1 MAEIEFRF
9 KRSVQGT
16 PAYWGPGYL
25 TIPPGSV
32 PSQRA
37 ALAWNPPGVA
47 GAVVFSG
54 APEPGDTRVW
64 VVRMEH
70 DPARTIIPII
80 DYGGST
86 PGGVAGGT
94 NLGSTP
100 SNVRVVWSPTG
111 TAPAELF
118 VSAGMPAG
126 VLTHSGLLV
135 EMPTWEAA
143 PAGVSQEWTSQPA
156 GTAINSFWGAS
167 GPWEPAS
174 GAQTITVQSASVV
187 SGKEVTIPVWATVAG
202 VVGTLTQPGAA
213 LQPILVDA
221 DGCVSPSAA
230 KVELP
235 AVGAGANVRRLPRWL
250 IRDTGPLQW
259 KLESTAAGVVSYAP
273 FYVVPPLPPTPGPP
287 IIVKLIPASGPD
299 TGGTTVNVVGTD
311 LTGAA
316 VDFDGTAGTGLTV
329 DPSGNL
335 ATVTTPAH
343 TAGPAPVTITT
354 PAGTSAAETF
364 TYEAP
369 PVVTVPVIYAA
380 YPLYLCADA
389 ANSQQVL
396 IPVTAAN
403 TDVVSAEVGGVD
415 VDPAGPLAFGEVG
428 FVVMGAPVLP
438 PGTYDLILTNS
449 AGSSDPYPIEYVDCS
464 GGCPP
469 DPTVVAV
476 FPGAALPGATIQIVG
491 TNLTDATVTMCG
503 DPVAIVSNDGNIITV
518 VVPPGCPDGPT
529 TITVT
534 TPDGETTV
542 EFTVL
547 PPEPVPPADV
557 SPRSWQ
563 IAQALLDA
571 AFLCDAECA
580 RAFVTTDA
588 TPEGPPP
595 GGCPCQ
601 LTATIVKDGYKT
613 ADGRRLVRSATI
625 KLSLHQCTPIPQ
637 ADEIPDPDTESDYAL
652 RQAETRDQMLR
663 GLATARRQPS
673 SVLGRCQ
680 TKQASEGWVH
690 VSTTGGMSLYTMEVT
705 VD

>member
-1 MAEIEFRF
+1 M
-9 KRSVQGT
+9 
-16 PAYWGPGYL
+16 
-25 TIPPGSV
+25 
-32 PSQRA
+32 
-37 ALAWNPPGVA
+37 
-47 GAVVFSG
+47 
-54 APEPGDTRVW
+54 
-64 VVRMEH
+64 
-70 DPARTIIPII
+70 
-80 DYGGST
+80 
-86 PGGVAGGT
+86 
-94 NLGSTP
+94 
-100 SNVRVVWSPTG
+100 
-111 TAPAELF
+111 
-118 VSAGMPAG
+118 
-126 VLTHSGLLV
+126 
-135 EMPTWEAA
+135 
-143 PAGVSQEWTSQPA
+143 
-156 GTAINSFWGAS
+156 
-167 GPWEPAS
+167 
-174 GAQTITVQSASVV
+174 
-187 SGKEVTIPVWATVAG
+187 
-202 VVGTLTQPGAA
+202 
-213 LQPILVDA
+213 
-221 DGCVSPSAA
+221 
-230 KVELP
+230 
-235 AVGAGANVRRLPRWL
+235 L
-250 IRDTGPLQW
+250 I
-259 KLESTAAGVVSYAP
+259 
-273 FYVVPPLPPTPGPP
+273 
-287 IIVKLIPASGPD
+287 
-299 TGGTTVNVVGTD
+299 
-311 LTGAA
+311 
-316 VDFDGTAGTGLTV
+316 
-329 DPSGNL
+329 
-335 ATVTTPAH
+335 
-343 TAGPAPVTITT
+343 
-354 PAGTSAAETF
+354 
-364 TYEAP
+364 
-369 PVVTVPVIYAA
+369 PVIY
-380 YPLYLCADA
+380 P
-389 ANSQQVL
+389 
-396 IPVTAAN
+396 I

-415 VDPAGPLAFGEVG
+415 VGVGGVLDVGGVG

-438 PGTYDLILTNS
+438 PGTYDLVLTNS
-449 AGSSDPYPIEYVDCS
+449 AGSSDPYPIEYVDCE
-464 GGCPP
+464 GCPP

-476 FPGAALPGATIQIVG
+476 FPGAARPGATIQIVG
-491 TNLTDATVTMCG
+491 TNLTGATVTMCG

-518 VVPPGCPDGPT
+518 VVPPGCPDGPA

-571 AFLCDAECA
+571 AFLCGAECA

>member
-47 GAVVFSG
+47 GAVVISG
-54 APEPGDTRVW
+54 APEPGDTKVW

-287 IIVKLIPASGPD
+287 IIVKLIPAAGPD
-299 TGGTTVNVVGTD
+299 TGGTTRRHVVGTN

-335 ATVTTPAH
+335 ATVTSPAH

-354 PAGTSAAETF
+354 PAGTSAAKTF
-364 TYEAP
+364 TYESPLP
-369 PVVTVPVIYAA
+369 PGVPTLTGIDPTEGPETGGTTALLTGTNLAGTIGVDFGGSPATIITTTDTALLVTTPAHAA
-380 YPLYLCADA
+380 GTVD
-389 ANSQQVL
+389 
-396 IPVTAAN
+396 VTA
-403 TDVVSAEVGGVD
+403 TDGATTTD
-415 VDPAGPLAFGEVG
+415 PLAFEFAEATG
-428 FVVMGAPVLP
+428 PVIDGPDVIANLVA
-438 PGTYDLILTNS
+438 LLTS
-449 AGSSDPYPIEYVDCS
+449 ELGVPVSSRRSPTATKDSDPSVVVRRTGGPSKGVASDNPTVTIEAWAPTTTESFQLLQSARMVVIEAAEQGRAGLRRYDEFA
-464 GGCPP
+464 GPADLP
-469 DPTVVAV
+469 DPST
-476 FPGAALPGATIQIVG
+476 
-491 TNLTDATVTMCG
+491 TN
-503 DPVAIVSNDGNIITV
+503 
-518 VVPPGCPDGPT
+518 
-529 TITVT
+529 
-534 TPDGETTV
+534 
-542 EFTVL
+542 
-547 PPEPVPPADV
+547 
-557 SPRSWQ
+557 PRH
-563 IAQALLDA
+563 
-571 AFLCDAECA
+571 
-580 RAFVTTDA
+580 T
-588 TPEGPPP
+588 
-595 GGCPCQ
+595 
-601 LTATIVKDGYKT
+601 LTASV
-613 ADGRRLVRSATI
+613 V
-625 KLSLHQCTPIPQ
+625 
-637 ADEIPDPDTESDYAL
+637 
-652 RQAETRDQMLR
+652 TRI
-663 GLATARRQPS
+663 
-673 SVLGRCQ
+673 
-680 TKQASEGWVH
+680 E
-690 VSTTGGMSLYTMEVT
+690 
-705 VD
+705 

>member
-47 GAVVFSG
+47 GAVVISG

-354 PAGTSAAETF
+354 PAGTSAAKTF
-364 TYEAP
+364 TYESPLP
-369 PVVTVPVIYAA
+369 PGVPTLTGIDPTEGPETGGTTALLTGTNLAGTIGVDFGGSPATIITTTDTALLVTTPAHAA
-380 YPLYLCADA
+380 GTVD
-389 ANSQQVL
+389 
-396 IPVTAAN
+396 VTA
-403 TDVVSAEVGGVD
+403 TDGATTTD
-415 VDPAGPLAFGEVG
+415 PLAFEFAEATG
-428 FVVMGAPVLP
+428 PVIDGPDVIANLVA
-438 PGTYDLILTNS
+438 LLTS
-449 AGSSDPYPIEYVDCS
+449 ELGVPVSSRRSPTATKDSDPSVVVRRTGGPSKGVASDNPTVTIEAWAPTTTESFQLLQSARMVVIEAAEQGRAGLRRYDEFA
-464 GGCPP
+464 GPADLP
-469 DPTVVAV
+469 DPST
-476 FPGAALPGATIQIVG
+476 
-491 TNLTDATVTMCG
+491 TN
-503 DPVAIVSNDGNIITV
+503 
-518 VVPPGCPDGPT
+518 
-529 TITVT
+529 
-534 TPDGETTV
+534 
-542 EFTVL
+542 
-547 PPEPVPPADV
+547 
-557 SPRSWQ
+557 PRH
-563 IAQALLDA
+563 
-571 AFLCDAECA
+571 
-580 RAFVTTDA
+580 T
-588 TPEGPPP
+588 
-595 GGCPCQ
+595 
-601 LTATIVKDGYKT
+601 LTASV
-613 ADGRRLVRSATI
+613 V
-625 KLSLHQCTPIPQ
+625 
-637 ADEIPDPDTESDYAL
+637 
-652 RQAETRDQMLR
+652 TRI
-663 GLATARRQPS
+663 
-673 SVLGRCQ
+673 
-680 TKQASEGWVH
+680 E
-690 VSTTGGMSLYTMEVT
+690 
-705 VD
+705 

>member
-1 MAEIEFRF
+1 M
-9 KRSVQGT
+9 
-16 PAYWGPGYL
+16 
-25 TIPPGSV
+25 
-32 PSQRA
+32 
-37 ALAWNPPGVA
+37 
-47 GAVVFSG
+47 
-54 APEPGDTRVW
+54 
-64 VVRMEH
+64 
-70 DPARTIIPII
+70 
-80 DYGGST
+80 
-86 PGGVAGGT
+86 
-94 NLGSTP
+94 
-100 SNVRVVWSPTG
+100 
-111 TAPAELF
+111 
-118 VSAGMPAG
+118 
-126 VLTHSGLLV
+126 
-135 EMPTWEAA
+135 
-143 PAGVSQEWTSQPA
+143 
-156 GTAINSFWGAS
+156 
-167 GPWEPAS
+167 
-174 GAQTITVQSASVV
+174 
-187 SGKEVTIPVWATVAG
+187 
-202 VVGTLTQPGAA
+202 
-213 LQPILVDA
+213 
-221 DGCVSPSAA
+221 
-230 KVELP
+230 
-235 AVGAGANVRRLPRWL
+235 
-250 IRDTGPLQW
+250 
-259 KLESTAAGVVSYAP
+259 
-273 FYVVPPLPPTPGPP
+273 PPTPPP
-287 IIVKLIPASGPD
+287 TITKLIPTSGPD
-299 TGGTTVNVVGTD
+299 TGGTLVDIIGTD
-311 LTGAA
+311 LTGATA
-316 VDFDGTAGTGLTV
+316 VDFGGTAGTGLTV
-329 DPSGNL
+329 DPSGSL
-335 ATVTTPAH
+335 ATVTSPAH

-364 TYEAP
+364 TFEAP
-369 PVVTVPVIYAA
+369 PVVTVPVIYGA

-389 ANSQQVL
+389 ADSQQVL
-396 IPVTAAN
+396 IPVIFPI

-415 VDPAGPLAFGEVG
+415 VGVVGVLDVGGVG

-438 PGTYDLILTNS
+438 PGTYDLVLTNS
-449 AGSSDPYPIEYVDCS
+449 AGSSDPYPIEYLDCE
-464 GGCPP
+464 GCPP

-476 FPGAALPGATIQIVG
+476 FPGAARPGATIQIVG
-491 TNLTDATVTMCG
+491 TNLTGATVTMCG

-518 VVPPGCPDGPT
+518 VVPPGCPDGPA

-571 AFLCDAECA
+571 AFLCGAECA

>member
-1 MAEIEFRF
+1 MAFIEYQTSHVVPAAGVNILQ
-9 KRSVQGT
+9 RSVDAVGGVD
-16 PAYWGPGYL
+16 AYL
-25 TIPPGSV
+25 TSGQSYVGWYCLPPTLGVIQLRFELRTQTTTSIPQFQFYGSGGVSGTVFYYATDLDGGSYTGSALNAPVGQAVWQPTFNVTGNHLELLAGIVPGGDPTAFKLLDAVSTIPAPSGAKRRGWKVGLGTTTASV
-32 PSQRA
+32 PQAVQMTDGPWLSSETAGKTFA
-37 ALAWNPPGVA
+37 AYTPLDA
-47 GAVVFSG
+47 AVSTV
-54 APEPGDTRVW
+54 TV
-64 VVRMEH
+64 
-70 DPARTIIPII
+70 PII
-80 DYGGST
+80 ATGG
-86 PGGVAGGT
+86 
-94 NLGSTP
+94 NLT
-100 SNVRVVWSPTG
+100 VR
-111 TAPAELF
+111 
-118 VSAGMPAG
+118 
-126 VLTHSGLLV
+126 
-135 EMPTWEAA
+135 
-143 PAGVSQEWTSQPA
+143 
-156 GTAINSFWGAS
+156 
-167 GPWEPAS
+167 
-174 GAQTITVQSASVV
+174 
-187 SGKEVTIPVWATVAG
+187 AT
-202 VVGTLTQPGAA
+202 
-213 LQPILVDA
+213 
-221 DGCVSPSAA
+221 
-230 KVELP
+230 
-235 AVGAGANVRRLPRWL
+235 
-250 IRDTGPLQW
+250 
-259 KLESTAAGVVSYAP
+259 STAAISLVSLGGATDNGDGSITVPGATRCYPAWSASNDLTLAMTKASAGQYRVSYSP
-273 FYVVPPLPPTPGPP
+273 FYVDTPPPLPT
-287 IIVKLIPASGPD
+287 ITKLIPTSGPD
-299 TGGTTVNVVGTD
+299 TGGTLVDIVGGD
-311 LTGAA
+311 LGGATG
-316 VDFDGTAGTGLTV
+316 VDFGGTAGTGLTV
-329 DPSGNL
+329 NPSGGL

-354 PAGTSAAETF
+354 PAGVSNAETF
-364 TYEAP
+364 TFEAP
-369 PVVTVPVIYAA
+369 PVVTVPAIYGAA
-380 YPLYLCADA
+380 PVSLCADA
-389 ANSQQVL
+389 APDSEQVL
-396 IPVTAAN
+396 IPAIYPA
-403 TDVVSAEVGGVD
+403 TDVVSAEVGGVNAGVVGVLD
-415 VDPAGPLAFGEVG
+415 VGGGG
-428 FVVMGAPVLP
+428 FVVIFPPSFP
-438 PGTYDLILTNS
+438 PGTYDLVLTNS
-449 AGSSDPYPIEYVDCS
+449 AGSSDPYPVEYVDCE
-464 GGCPP
+464 GCPP

-476 FPGAALPGATIQIVG
+476 FPGAARPGATIQIVG

-503 DPVAIVSNDGNIITV
+503 DPVAIVSNDGTIITV
-518 VVPPGCPDGPT
+518 VVPPGCPDGPA

-571 AFLCDAECA
+571 AFLCGAECA

>member
-1 MAEIEFRF
+1 MATTYPWVSPTGELSAVSGGIEWAIPGTAGNVAVSTGVIPMGLV
-9 KRSVQGT
+9 SVDVRVVQARV
-16 PAYWGPGYL
+16 PAADKPGFYFGY
-25 TIPPGSV
+25 TN
-32 PSQRA
+32 
-37 ALAWNPPGVA
+37 AWNPPTVQRPAVA
-47 GAVVFSG
+47 
-54 APEPGDTRVW
+54 APGGIAPRGPGDSPFMEVPNWTVGVTRTVQ
-64 VVRMEH
+64 VMH
-70 DPARTIIPII
+70 
-80 DYGGST
+80 
-86 PGGVAGGT
+86 PGGVMTLSAYRGGVAA
-94 NLGSTP
+94 TP
-100 SNVRVVWSPTG
+100 GKLFFSSPRLD
-111 TAPAELF
+111 AF
-118 VSAGMPAG
+118 VA
-126 VLTHSGLLV
+126 
-135 EMPTWEAA
+135 
-143 PAGVSQEWTSQPA
+143 
-156 GTAINSFWGAS
+156 
-167 GPWEPAS
+167 
-174 GAQTITVQSASVV
+174 
-187 SGKEVTIPVWATVAG
+187 
-202 VVGTLTQPGAA
+202 
-213 LQPILVDA
+213 
-221 DGCVSPSAA
+221 
-230 KVELP
+230 
-235 AVGAGANVRRLPRWL
+235 
-250 IRDTGPLQW
+250 
-259 KLESTAAGVVSYAP
+259 
-273 FYVVPPLPPTPGPP
+273 PGPP
-287 IIVKLIPASGPD
+287 TIIKLIPTSGPD
-299 TGGTTVNVVGTD
+299 TGGTVVDVVGTD
-311 LTGAA
+311 LTGASI
-316 VDFDGTAGTGLTV
+316 DFGGTAGTGLTV
-329 DPSGNL
+329 DPSGGL
-335 ATVTTPAH
+335 ATVTSPAH

-364 TYEAP
+364 TFEAP

-380 YPLYLCADA
+380 YPLRLCADA
-389 ANSQQVL
+389 ADSQQVL
-396 IPVTAAN
+396 IPVISPI

-415 VDPAGPLAFGEVG
+415 AGVG
-428 FVVMGAPVLP
+428 GVLDIGGGGGSVFISP
-438 PGTYDLILTNS
+438 PSLSPGTYDLILTNS
-449 AGSSDPYPIEYVDCS
+449 AGSSDPYPIEYLDCE
-464 GGCPP
+464 GCPP

-491 TNLTDATVTMCG
+491 TNLTGATVTICG
-503 DPVAIVSNDGNIITV
+503 ETVATVSNDGNIITV
-518 VVPPGCPDGPT
+518 VVPPGCPDGDT

-571 AFLCDAECA
+571 AFLCGAECA

>member
-1 MAEIEFRF
+1 MATYPL
-9 KRSVQGT
+9 S
-16 PAYWGPGYL
+16 
-25 TIPPGSV
+25 
-32 PSQRA
+32 
-37 ALAWNPPGVA
+37 
-47 GAVVFSG
+47 
-54 APEPGDTRVW
+54 
-64 VVRMEH
+64 
-70 DPARTIIPII
+70 
-80 DYGGST
+80 
-86 PGGVAGGT
+86 
-94 NLGSTP
+94 
-100 SNVRVVWSPTG
+100 
-111 TAPAELF
+111 
-118 VSAGMPAG
+118 
-126 VLTHSGLLV
+126 VLT
-135 EMPTWEAA
+135 
-143 PAGVSQEWTSQPA
+143 
-156 GTAINSFWGAS
+156 
-167 GPWEPAS
+167 
-174 GAQTITVQSASVV
+174 QT
-187 SGKEVTIPVWATVAG
+187 
-202 VVGTLTQPGAA
+202 
-213 LQPILVDA
+213 
-221 DGCVSPSAA
+221 
-230 KVELP
+230 
-235 AVGAGANVRRLPRWL
+235 AGANVFSPGVVTFYPGVNTFA
-250 IRDTGPLQW
+250 IF
-259 KLESTAAGVVSYAP
+259 STSTPVAAGPISITVTPAAALTVGMAVRSSSAAAPSAYVLDPAGLSTVTVYGQPFLQTVVGGGAVSPVWFHAGG
-273 FYVVPPLPPTPGPP
+273 VVHFVIVSSTGLGSASFSAVTHPAIIPPT
-287 IIVKLIPASGPD
+287 IVKLIPASGPD
-299 TGGTTVNVVGTD
+299 TGGTLVDIVGAN
-311 LTGAA
+311 LTGATA
-316 VDFDGTAGTGLTV
+316 VDFGGTAGTGLTV

-354 PAGTSAAETF
+354 PASTSNAETF
-364 TYEAP
+364 TFEAP
-369 PVVTVPVIYAA
+369 PVILKPEIDGIAPQT
-380 YPLYLCADA
+380 LCADSTVPHA
-389 ANSQQVL
+389 IMLAVGYVDALDS
-396 IPVTAAN
+396 VTI
-403 TDVVSAEVGGVD
+403 DGQIVSFELFHSD
-415 VDPAGPLAFGEVG
+415 G
-428 FVVMGAPVLP
+428 FAYVFIAPPSLP

-449 AGSSDPYPIEYVDCS
+449 AGSSDPYPVEYVDCE
-464 GGCPP
+464 GCPP

-476 FPGAALPGATIQIVG
+476 FPGAALPGATIQLVG
-491 TNLTDATVTMCG
+491 TNLTGAIVTMCG
-503 DPVAIVSNDGNIITV
+503 ETVSIVSNDGNIITV
-518 VVPPGCPDGPT
+518 VVPPGCPDGPA

-571 AFLCDAECA
+571 AFLCGAECA

>member
-1 MAEIEFRF
+1 MVRPLVWQEPPPSGRVAAQTEQVYLNTGHSSPAGTVQVTINYDTPTTAASRF
-9 KRSVQGT
+9 VSIRDGISGIGWAVSDPDGGGT
-16 PAYWGPGYL
+16 FIDAA
-25 TIPPGSV
+25 IPPV
-32 PSQRA
+32 
-37 ALAWNPPGVA
+37 
-47 GAVVFSG
+47 
-54 APEPGDTRVW
+54 
-64 VVRMEH
+64 
-70 DPARTIIPII
+70 
-80 DYGGST
+80 
-86 PGGVAGGT
+86 
-94 NLGSTP
+94 
-100 SNVRVVWSPTG
+100 
-111 TAPAELF
+111 
-118 VSAGMPAG
+118 G
-126 VLTHSGLLV
+126 VLTWSPSFIV
-135 EMPTWEAA
+135 PTEAPAILRWWRTGGAVSESAVFGPLMVPGAA
-143 PAGVSQEWTSQPA
+143 PAGDLEWWDGLSIHNTSTKSSFSRPSVPWVSNEAASTVLGVQKSWA
-156 GTAINSFWGAS
+156 G
-167 GPWEPAS
+167 E
-174 GAQTITVQSASVV
+174 
-187 SGKEVTIPVWATVAG
+187 ATVTLPFTSMLD
-202 VVGTLTQPGAA
+202 GTTVTVAKPEGATGPA
-213 LQPILVDA
+213 PVLVDA
-221 DGCVSPSAA
+221 DGASVGPGDVLTLIKGQSYRTVWQAEGGVS
-230 KVELP
+230 
-235 AVGAGANVRRLPRWL
+235 VRVVR
-250 IRDTGPLQW
+250 GV
-259 KLESTAAGVVSYAP
+259 AAGQPPIYYAP
-273 FYVVPPLPPTPGPP
+273 IYLDFPPVPPTPPT
-287 IIVKLIPASGPD
+287 ITKTIPTSGPD
-299 TGGTTVNVVGTD
+299 TGGTLVDIVGAN
-311 LTGAA
+311 LTGATG
-316 VDFDGTAGTGLTV
+316 VDFGGTAGTGLTV
-329 DPSGNL
+329 DPSGGL
-335 ATVTTPAH
+335 ATVTSPAH

-354 PAGTSAAETF
+354 PAGTSNAETF
-364 TYEAP
+364 TFEAP
-369 PVVTVPVIYAA
+369 PVVTVPVIYEA
-380 YPLYLCADA
+380 YPVSLCADA
-389 ANSQQVL
+389 PDNQQVL
-396 IPVTAAN
+396 IPVIFPV

-415 VDPAGPLAFGEVG
+415 VGVVG
-428 FVVMGAPVLP
+428 VLDVGGMRGVVMGAPVLP
-438 PGTYDLILTNS
+438 PGTYDLVLTNS
-449 AGSSDPYPIEYVDCS
+449 AGSSDPYPIEYLDCE
-464 GGCPP
+464 GCPP

-503 DPVAIVSNDGNIITV
+503 DPVAIVSNDGTIITV
-518 VVPPGCPDGPT
+518 VVPPGCPDGPA

-571 AFLCDAECA
+571 AFLCGAECA